1 MLMVYRQTLLLRT
14 TVLFIDK
21 YQYILKYSF
30 NQCLTKM
37 KELVISVKNS
47 DI

>member
-14 TVLFIDK
+14 TVLFINK

-30 NQCLTKM
+30 DQCLTET
-37 KELVISVKNS
+37 KEFSA
-47 DI
+47 